1 LVYICLNQ
9 RKAITDAESAVAT
22 ILLKK
27 TPKMVFI
34 LPFTL
39 KFKDPFK
46 YVYFSAF
53 NGEFYGNL

>member
-1 LVYICLNQ
+1 
-9 RKAITDAESAVAT
+9 
-22 ILLKK
+22 
-27 TPKMVFI
+27 MVFI